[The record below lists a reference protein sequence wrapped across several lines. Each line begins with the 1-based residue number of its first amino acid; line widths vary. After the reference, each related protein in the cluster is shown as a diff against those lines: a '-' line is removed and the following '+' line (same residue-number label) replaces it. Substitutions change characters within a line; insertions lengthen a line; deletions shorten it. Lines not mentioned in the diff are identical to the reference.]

1 MTGGLLSIISY
12 GVDDLYLTGAPQIT
26 FFKIV
31 YRRHTNFSIESI
43 EVGLKTDMNFN
54 DQYEMIIDRTG
65 DLIGKVYLKIKFPET
80 YFSYSQFSF
89 ASSIETNLYNP
100 SGNFNIVQQFMQY
113 NTQAYRDVYAEAQV
127 QNSNTQDMLDA
138 IYNDFSGNDAQQA
151 LINYNNL
158 MTSELNATEPNN
170 YAGNLL
176 YSSNI
181 YNLYLTYNNMSTI
194 SGTDFFSL
202 VQNAFTY
209 SQHCYQYY
217 WLQYSNYQQQIAIN
231 SQNNLKFAWNNNIGH
246 NIIEYADATL
256 GGEQIDRHYGNFFQV
271 NYDLTKTYYMQPV
284 YNQLIGNLEQLTI
297 YNETPKPSY
306 FITIPLQ
313 FWFNKNIGSSFPL
326 VATEYSDLA
335 IKVKLRN
342 IDQCGYI
349 EQIQKQKQIYT
360 LQDLWNDKNYKL
372 EISLLVD
379 YIFLDGQERKKFAQS
394 SHEYLIENIQS
405 QTETL
410 TAKIL
415 ETNLPTD
422 PINYNVITN
431 VQNYNIKMDLRHP
444 VKQILWTFQKKIFLD
459 DKGGTLKCIYDNYSL
474 EPYVDIDPLIN
485 AYILLNG
492 YKRIDKNVGTAKYYN
507 LVQAYQHDTYIPE
520 KAGIYG
526 YSFSLYPE
534 NIQPSSTCNMS
545 RFLGQHLLI
554 EVNGNMFYYLE
565 SDIDPDIPQ
574 DNIAP
579 IDYKYTDVV
588 LNIYA
593 RTYNLLRISGG
604 FAALAF
610 TFN

>member
-80 YFSYSQFSF
+80 YFSYSQFGF
-89 ASSIETNLYNP
+89 TSSVDTNLYNP
-100 SGNFNIVQQFMQY
+100 FDIFNIVQQFMEY

-127 QNSNTQDMLDA
+127 QNSNTQDMLNT
-138 IYNDFSGNDAQQA
+138 IYNDFSGNAAQQA

-158 MTSELNATEPNN
+158 LTSELNAPQPNN
-170 YAGNLL
+170 YASNLL

-181 YNLYLTYNNMSTI
+181 YNLYLKYKNISTI
-194 SGTDFFSL
+194 PGAEFFSL
-202 VQNAFTY
+202 VKNAFTY
-209 SQHCYQYY
+209 SQQCYQYY
-217 WLQYSNYQQQIAIN
+217 WLQYSNYHQQININ

-284 YNQLIGNLEQLTI
+284 YNELIGNLEPLTI

-342 IDQCGYI
+342 IDQCGYC
-349 EQIQKQKQIYT
+349 EQIQNQIYT
-360 LQDLWNDKNYKL
+360 LEDLWNDKNYKL

-410 TAKIL
+410 TAQSLSI
-415 ETNLPTD
+415 NLPTE
-422 PINYNVITN
+422 PINYNIIN
-431 VQNYNIKMDLRHP
+431 NIQNYNIKMDLRHP
-444 VKQILWTFQKKIFLD
+444 VKQLLWTFQKKIFLD
-459 DKGGTLKCIYDNYSL
+459 NKGGTLKCIYDSYSL
-474 EPYVDIDPLIN
+474 EPNVDIDPLIN
-485 AYILLNG
+485 AYILLNS
-492 YKRIDKNVGTAKYYN
+492 YKRIDKNVGSAKYYN

-574 DNIAP
+574 DSIAS
-579 IDYKYTDVV
+579 IDYKYTDVI

>member
-65 DLIGKVYLKIKFPET
+65 DLIGKVYLKIKFPKT
-80 YFSYSQFSF
+80 YFSYSQFGF
-89 ASSIETNLYNP
+89 TSSVDTNLYNP

-113 NTQAYRDVYAEAQV
+113 NTQAYRDVYADAQV
-127 QNSNTQDMLDA
+127 QNSNTQDMLNA
-138 IYNDFSGNDAQQA
+138 IYNDFSGNAAQQA

-158 MTSELNATEPNN
+158 MITELNATNK
-170 YAGNLL
+170 NLL

-181 YNLYLTYNNMSTI
+181 YNLYLKYNNMNTI

-209 SQHCYQYY
+209 SQQCYQYY
-217 WLQYSNYQQQIAIN
+217 WLQYSNYQQQVDIN

-297 YNETPKPSY
+297 YNEIPKPSY

-313 FWFNKNIGSSFPL
+313 FWFNRNIGSSFPL

-335 IKVKLRN
+335 IKVKLRD
-342 IDQCGYI
+342 IGQCAYI
-349 EQIQKQKQIYT
+349 EQIQDQIYT
-360 LQDLWNDKNYKL
+360 LEDLWNDKNYKL

-410 TAKIL
+410 TAQIL
-415 ETNLPTD
+415 KTNLPTD
-422 PINYNVITN
+422 IINYNVITN

-444 VKQILWTFQKKIFLD
+444 VKQLLWTFQKKIFLD
-459 DKGGTLKCIYDNYSL
+459 NKGGTLKCIYDNYSL

-545 RFLGQHLLI
+545 RFLGQHLLF
-554 EVNGNMFYYLE
+554 ELNGNMFYYLE

-574 DNIAP
+574 DNIEP
-579 IDYKYTDVV
+579 TDYKYTDVV